1 MAIGS
6 LLLAAPQM
14 VLGFKQMK
22 ELSKTPR
29 PTYTVSKELQAS
41 YDRAERMAQR
51 GFTPEEEAAARSAQ
65 SGALA
70 GQIRGGIART
80 GGSMAGA
87 LNVIAGSSQ
96 NDYNLRFLSENAR
109 QKRANIQ
116 YADQVMG
123 KIDRVRMMAQELDIQ
138 RRQAQEDA
146 ASNLYNT
153 GMQNL
158 EYGLNKSYD
167 TAASIAGL
175 KLGEKS

>member
-22 ELSKTPR
+22 ALSKVPR
-29 PTYTVSKELQAS
+29 PNYEVSKELQAS
-41 YDRAERMAQR
+41 YDRAETMAQR
-51 GFTPEEEAAARSAQ
+51 GFTPEEEAAARATQ
-65 SGALA
+65 SGAFA

-96 NDYNLRFLSENAR
+96 NDFNLGFASRSAGLRR
-109 QKRANIQ
+109 QNIQ
-116 YADQVMG
+116 YADQLMG
-123 KIDRVRMMAQELDIQ
+123 KIDRVRMMRQELDIQ

-146 ASNLYNT
+146 AANLFNT
-153 GMQNL
+153 GMANL
-158 EYGLNKSYD
+158 EKGGNQMYD
-167 TAASIAGL
+167 SAAKIVGTQ
-175 KLGEKS
+175 LGAA

>member
-29 PTYTVSKELQAS
+29 PTYTVSKELQSS

-65 SGALA
+65 AGAFA

-87 LNVIAGSSQ
+87 LNVIAGASQ
-96 NDYNLRFLSENAR
+96 NDFNLGFASRSAGLRRE
-109 QKRANIQ
+109 NIQ
-116 YADQVMG
+116 YADQLMG
-123 KIDRVRMMAQELDIQ
+123 KIDRVQMMRQELDIQ
-138 RRQAQEDA
+138 RRQAAENA
-146 ASNLYNT
+146 AANLFNK
-153 GMQNL
+153 GAENL
-158 EYGLNKSYD
+158 EYGMNKMYD
-167 TAASIAGL
+167 DASKIVGTQ
-175 KLGEKS
+175 LGGKA